1 MGERLL
7 DTEEVGGSIPPVP
20 TIVRFAIRP
29 LIKDPGI
36 KMKSIV
42 VKLSRDKTVEVPPNK
57 RIRDLISKVGA
68 DGNVIAAKLDG
79 QVVDLDRELK
89 SDCSLDWISL
99 DSTEGIDIL
108 RHSTAHLM
116 AQAVQSLFPGT
127 QVTIGPTIEDG
138 FYYDFKRDQSFTP
151 EEIEKIEKRMQEI
164 SKSNLKVVR
173 EEMPKDKAIEMFRK
187 MGEDYKVEI
196 LKDIPEDRVSLYRQ
210 GDWVDLCRGPHVP
223 STGKIKAFKLTSVA
237 GAYWRGDE
245 NNEMLQR
252 IYGTSFPTKDA
263 LREHLRLLEEAKK
276 RDHRRLGRELDL
288 FSFHPIAPAS
298 PFFHPKG
305 AVVYNELIAYIRGLY
320 SRYGY
325 QEVLTPQIFDVEL
338 WRRSGHYN
346 HFKDNMYF
354 TQIDDR
360 EFGVKPMNCPAHTF
374 IYAARKRSYRDLPLR
389 LADFGRLHRYEKSGV
404 TAGLTRVRT
413 FSQDDAHIFCATEQI
428 EEEMTSLL
436 KMIHEVY
443 ETFQFH
449 QMQVKLSTRPDPYM
463 GNLETW
469 ERAENSLA
477 DSLRKRGI
485 EYQVNEGDGAFYG
498 PKIDFEVMDAMK
510 RGWQLATIQLDFAMP
525 ERFDLSYVAS
535 SGSEARPVMIHRAIL
550 GSIERFMGILIEH
563 TGGALPLWLAPVQL
577 RIVIVTD
584 QQKSYAQEVL
594 HKLRNAG
601 WRVELDDRNEKL
613 GFKIREAQVAKI
625 PYAVVIGDREVS
637 NGTVAPRAR
646 GGKNL
651 DPMSV
656 EEFLNYLQNEVSS
669 VKQNEARQNGGVQ

>member
-1 MGERLL
+1 
-7 DTEEVGGSIPPVP
+7 
-20 TIVRFAIRP
+20 
-29 LIKDPGI
+29 
-36 KMKSIV
+36 MKSIV
-42 VKLSRDKTVEVPPNK
+42 VKLPGEKTMEISPNQK
-57 RIRDLISKVGA
+57 IHDLISTLGI
-68 DGNVIAAKLDG
+68 DGRVIAAKLDG
-79 QVVDLDRELK
+79 VPVDLDRSLTK
-89 SDCSLDWISL
+89 DCTLDWILL
-99 DSTEGIDIL
+99 DSPEGLDIL

-116 AQAVQSLFPGT
+116 AQAVQSLYPET
-127 QVTIGPTIEDG
+127 HVTIGPTIEDG
-138 FYYDFKRDQSFTP
+138 FYYDFKRDKPFTP
-151 EEIEKIEKRMQEI
+151 EEIETIEERMREL

-173 EEMPKDKAIEMFRK
+173 EETPKKEAVQMFRK
-187 MGEDYKVEI
+187 MGEDYKVDILNEI
-196 LKDIPEDRVSLYRQ
+196 PDEKVSLYRQ

-223 STGKIKAFKLTSVA
+223 FTGIIQAFKLTSVA

-252 IYGTSFPTKDA
+252 IYGTSFPTKES

-305 AVVYNELIAYIRGLY
+305 TVVYNELISYIRKLY

-338 WRRSGHYN
+338 WHRSGHYN
-346 HFKDNMYF
+346 HFKENMYF
-354 TQIDDR
+354 TQIDKR
-360 EFGVKPMNCPAHTF
+360 EFGVKPMNCPAHTY
-374 IYAARKRSYRDLPLR
+374 IYAAKKRSYRDLPLR

-413 FSQDDAHIFCATEQI
+413 FSQDDAHIFCAPEQI

-443 ETFQFH
+443 ETFQFNTT
-449 QMQVKLSTRPDPYM
+449 QVKLSTRPDPFM
-463 GNLETW
+463 GSLETW
-469 ERAENSLA
+469 ERAEKSLA
-477 DSLRKRGI
+477 DALRKHGI
-485 EYQVNEGDGAFYG
+485 EYQVIEGEGAFYG
-498 PKIDFEVMDAMK
+498 PKIDFVVMDAMK

-525 ERFDLSYVAS
+525 ERFDLSYVSS
-535 SGSEARPVMIHRAIL
+535 SGAEARPVMIHRAIL

-563 TGGALPLWLAPVQL
+563 TGGAFPLWLAPVQL
-577 RIVIVTD
+577 KIMIVTD
-584 QQKSYAQEVL
+584 RQKGYAQEVFQ
-594 HKLRNAG
+594 KIKTAG

-625 PYAVVIGDREVS
+625 PYAVVIGDREMNDQTVS
-637 NGTVAPRAR
+637 PRAR

-651 DPMSV
+651 KTMAVD
-656 EEFLNYLQNEVSS
+656 EFLHHLQQEVSA
-669 VKQNEARQNGGVQ
+669 VGRTEVQQKGGAL